1 MKKKLNLETFKF
13 LDEFDKKPEE
23 CFSFT
28 DFEERAGEEVIG
40 ELFYQSN
47 QTVESEV
54 SYIDGP
60 SMSSKTLG
68 RY

>member
-1 MKKKLNLETFKF
+1 M
-13 LDEFDKKPEE
+13 
-23 CFSFT
+23 
-28 DFEERAGEEVIG
+28 IG

-60 SMSSKTLG
+60 SMSSKPWEGIDSPEEGQDVSADFLSVINYGLNPFLLG
-68 RY
+68 ELR